1 MDQTTRNHLQRAT
14 QDARRLLEAE
24 FAAQLEGT
32 YDSLPDG
39 RILPEPGK
47 HLDDRQRL
55 VRREIVEAIAH
66 IRAKEAGKTDAQ
78 AVDDYRREA
87 AFTALNRFV
96 ALKMLEARGLVQ
108 QCVAKGDQSGGFKEF
123 IGLAPGLV
131 DLPDKGYQ
139 LYLECLFDELGT
151 EVRILFDRRDPASL
165 LWPRRQTLLDLV
177 EILNRSELDGVW
189 GEDETIGW
197 VNQYFNGQEE
207 RRAMR
212 DASAAP
218 RNSRELAV
226 RNQFFTPRYVVEFL
240 TDNTLGRLWYEIR
253 RGHTALK
260 ELCHYLVRR
269 PSEVFLSEGESS
281 PETPESQESLPQED
295 LLKQPVYIPFR
306 SKKDPRDLK
315 ILDPACGS
323 GHFLLYAFDLL
334 MEIYIEAWE
343 DESSPES
350 EATGKTLLAD
360 YPTLDA
366 LRLAIP
372 ELMLRHNLHGI
383 DIDPR

>member
-24 FAAQLEGT
+24 FAAHLEGT
-32 YDSLPDG
+32 YDILPDG

-78 AVDDYRREA
+78 AIDDYRREA

-108 QCVAKGDQSGGFKEF
+108 QCVSKGDQSGGFKEL

-165 LWPRRQTLLDLV
+165 LWPRRQSVLDLV
-177 EILNRSELDGVW
+177 EILSRSALEGVW
-189 GEDETIGW
+189 DQDETIGW
-197 VNQYFNGQEE
+197 VYQYFNG
-207 RRAMR
+207 
-212 DASAAP
+212 DADRQKA
-218 RNSRELAV
+218 
-226 RNQFFTPRYVVEFL
+226 RY
-240 TDNTLGRLWYEIR
+240 D
-253 RGHTALK
+253 
-260 ELCHYLVRR
+260 
-269 PSEVFLSEGESS
+269 
-281 PETPESQESLPQED
+281 
-295 LLKQPVYIPFR
+295 
-306 SKKDPRDLK
+306 
-315 ILDPACGS
+315 
-323 GHFLLYAFDLL
+323 
-334 MEIYIEAWE
+334 
-343 DESSPES
+343 DESSKPK
-350 EATGKTLLAD
+350 AA
-360 YPTLDA
+360 PQ
-366 LRLAIP
+366 
-372 ELMLRHNLHGI
+372 
-383 DIDPR
+383 

>member
-1 MDQTTRNHLQRAT
+1 MREEARHDGPDDPQPSSTRDPGRP
-14 QDARRLLEAE
+14 RLLEAE

-32 YDSLPDG
+32 FDILPDG

-66 IRAKEAGKTDAQ
+66 IRAKEAGKTNAQ
-78 AVDDYRREA
+78 AIDDYLREA

-108 QCVAKGDQSGGFKEF
+108 QCVSKGDQSGGFKEF
-123 IGLAPGLV
+123 IGLAPGLA

-151 EVRILFDRRDPASL
+151 EVKVLFDRRDPASL

-177 EILNRSELDGVW
+177 EILNRSELEGVW
-189 GEDETIGW
+189 GQDETIGW
-197 VNQYFNGQEE
+197 VYQYFNGQEE

-240 TDNTLGRLWYEIR
+240 TDNTLGRIWYEMR
-253 RGHTALK
+253 QGNTGLGEQCR
-260 ELCHYLVRR
+260 YMVRQGR
-269 PSEVFLSEGESS
+269 
-281 PETPESQESLPQED
+281 SLPQ
-295 LLKQPVYIPFR
+295 
-306 SKKDPRDLK
+306 PRVK
-315 ILDPACGS
+315 F
-323 GHFLLYAFDLL
+323 H
-334 MEIYIEAWE
+334 
-343 DESSPES
+343 
-350 EATGKTLLAD
+350 
-360 YPTLDA
+360 PTLRIA
-366 LRLAIP
+366 TNRFCKRIC
-372 ELMLRHNLHGI
+372 
-383 DIDPR
+383 